1 MPNEVTD
8 QVITALAQETKE
20 YQKAKLQEWT
30 IDIYRWINK
39 ARIYIKTEE
48 DLLNKLSKKTFASIN
63 EVSEMYKNLRLA
75 KQYIN
80 NQLILTEGYTLL
92 NTIGEKIRGEEIL
105 YSITMSKTGAAL
117 SAGSAATG
125 GVITWRVP
133 LQEFLTLLTMK
144 NLHTFL

>member
-48 DLLNKLSKKTFASIN
+48 DSKKKKKRFVASEWKFFN
-63 EVSEMYKNLRLA
+63 
-75 KQYIN
+75 
-80 NQLILTEGYTLL
+80 
-92 NTIGEKIRGEEIL
+92 
-105 YSITMSKTGAAL
+105 
-117 SAGSAATG
+117 
-125 GVITWRVP
+125 
-133 LQEFLTLLTMK
+133 
-144 NLHTFL
+144 